1 MSTALLLATKFF
13 APPRPAHDIVRP
25 RLTQRLDEGLSRK
38 LTLVCAAAGFGK
50 STLISQWAQDCPY
63 PSAWLSLDAED
74 RDPHRFLEYLAT
86 ALEVISQTVGAGL
99 VPLLRGSPPASAET
113 VLTLLVNQ
121 LSKIPGKLV
130 LVLDDYH
137 LAASTG
143 VNAALAFLIDRMPAQ
158 LHLVI
163 VSREAP
169 ELSLGRLRLNGQL
182 AEIRQQDL
190 RFGLE
195 EAAEFFQQGGHF
207 SLSKA
212 QIQALE
218 ARTEGWISGLKL
230 AAISLHTHKDP
241 EAFIASFTGSHHFV
255 QDYLIEE
262 VLHQQPDDVQ
272 SFLLRTSV
280 LDRLC
285 GPLCDAVLQSH
296 GGEQILNQL
305 DKASLFIVPLDSKRR
320 WYRYHHLFAD
330 LLRQRLG
337 QKEPA
342 EPLHRRASQWYE
354 AQGMEVEAFHQAT
367 LANDMALAMRLIQ
380 GNGMPLYFQ
389 GVTAPVVH
397 WLSNL
402 THANMN
408 THPFLWVAFSWS
420 LLFAGH
426 PGPLEDKLSGAEAA
440 MRSAPPD
447 SSTTDTYGQI
457 AVLRAWLAVYR
468 NEAEAIYAHASRALE
483 LLNLESRPARTAA
496 HCALGVA
503 QMFRGERVQARAAF
517 SEVISAGLSS
527 GNVMFAA
534 VASTALAGIQA
545 TDYQLHAAATT
556 YREVIEMI
564 GDPTHVLGFEAHLGL
579 AKILYD
585 WNALDEAESLAL
597 LCSELV
603 VLAKSKSE
611 IGADLLRARLL
622 SARNEDTQAQALV
635 ARANGLTKTG
645 PLTDRM
651 REAADLRVLHMLR
664 HADVV
669 GAADLARAH
678 QLPIG
683 LARTLLAQDKG
694 VDALRA
700 IESHRHDL
708 EVQFRIHD
716 ALKAMVVQVMIHQTL
731 GHVDKAL
738 QLLRE
743 CVTRSQP
750 QGSIRLF
757 VDEGAPMQMLLGQLP
772 YEAGIAP
779 YVSQLLSAFGTQATQ
794 EQRATVPTSATS
806 AHLPLGDF
814 SHRELEILRLIR
826 DGHSN
831 QNIGERLFVS
841 LSTVKWHNQNIF
853 SKLDVQ
859 RRTEAVAR
867 AVQLKL
873 L

>member
-1 MSTALLLATKFF
+1 
-13 APPRPAHDIVRP
+13 
-25 RLTQRLDEGLSRK
+25 
-38 LTLVCAAAGFGK
+38 
-50 STLISQWAQDCPY
+50 
-63 PSAWLSLDAED
+63 
-74 RDPHRFLEYLAT
+74 
-86 ALEVISQTVGAGL
+86 
-99 VPLLRGSPPASAET
+99 
-113 VLTLLVNQ
+113 
-121 LSKIPGKLV
+121 
-130 LVLDDYH
+130 
-137 LAASTG
+137 
-143 VNAALAFLIDRMPAQ
+143 
-158 LHLVI
+158 
-163 VSREAP
+163 
-169 ELSLGRLRLNGQL
+169 
-182 AEIRQQDL
+182 
-190 RFGLE
+190 
-195 EAAEFFQQGGHF
+195 
-207 SLSKA
+207 
-212 QIQALE
+212 
-218 ARTEGWISGLKL
+218 
-230 AAISLHTHKDP
+230 
-241 EAFIASFTGSHHFV
+241 
-255 QDYLIEE
+255 
-262 VLHQQPDDVQ
+262 
-272 SFLLRTSV
+272 
-280 LDRLC
+280 
-285 GPLCDAVLQSH
+285 
-296 GGEQILNQL
+296 
-305 DKASLFIVPLDSKRR
+305 
-320 WYRYHHLFAD
+320 
-330 LLRQRLG
+330 
-337 QKEPA
+337 
-342 EPLHRRASQWYE
+342 
-354 AQGMEVEAFHQAT
+354 
-367 LANDMALAMRLIQ
+367 
-380 GNGMPLYFQ
+380 
-389 GVTAPVVH
+389 
-397 WLSNL
+397 
-402 THANMN
+402 
-408 THPFLWVAFSWS
+408 
-420 LLFAGH
+420 
-426 PGPLEDKLSGAEAA
+426 
-440 MRSAPPD
+440 
-447 SSTTDTYGQI
+447 
-457 AVLRAWLAVYR
+457 
-468 NEAEAIYAHASRALE
+468 
-483 LLNLESRPARTAA
+483 
-496 HCALGVA
+496 
-503 QMFRGERVQARAAF
+503 
-517 SEVISAGLSS
+517 
-527 GNVMFAA
+527 
-534 VASTALAGIQA
+534 
-545 TDYQLHAAATT
+545 
-556 YREVIEMI
+556 MI

-603 VLAKSKSE
+603 VFAKSKSE
-611 IGADLLRARLL
+611 IGADLLLARLL
-622 SARNEDTQAQALV
+622 SARNEDMEAEALV
-635 ARANGLTKTG
+635 ARATGLTKTG

-651 REAADLRVLHMLR
+651 REAADLRVLQMLR